1 MNSDRDPKVYIIAGP
16 NGAGKTTFATKF
28 LPHYV
33 ECMEFVNADLIAS
46 ALSPFLP
53 DRAAFRAGRL
63 MIEQIHSLADSRVD
77 FGFETTLAGR
87 GYVRLLNNL
96 KDRGYQIHLFY
107 LWIHSI
113 DVALE
118 RIAGRVKMGG
128 HNVPEDVVRRRY
140 HKGISNFSRLYQ
152 PLTDFWAIYDN
163 STDTPHLI
171 AYKEHDKLEIIDHD
185 TFYRISNEMR
195 E

>member
-96 KDRGYQIHLFY
+96 KDRGYRIHLFY

-140 HKGISNFSRLYQ
+140 YKGISNFSRLYQ
-152 PLTDFWAIYDN
+152 PLTDSWAIYDN

>member
-140 HKGISNFSRLYQ
+140 DKGISNFSRLYQ

-195 E
+195 A

>member
-1 MNSDRDPKVYIIAGP
+1 
-16 NGAGKTTFATKF
+16 
-28 LPHYV
+28 
-33 ECMEFVNADLIAS
+33 
-46 ALSPFLP
+46 
-53 DRAAFRAGRL
+53 

-96 KDRGYQIHLFY
+96 KDCGYQIHLFY

-128 HNVPEDVVRRRY
+128 HNVPEDVVRSRY
-140 HKGISNFSRLYQ
+140 HKGMSNFSRLYQ
-152 PLTDFWAIYDN
+152 PLTDSWAIYDN

-185 TFYRISNEMR
+185 TFYTISNEMR

>member
-96 KDRGYQIHLFY
+96 KDRGYRIHLFY
-107 LWIHSI
+107 LWIHRI

-140 HKGISNFSRLYQ
+140 DKGISNFSRLYQ

-163 STDTPHLI
+163 STDKPHLI

-185 TFYRISNEMR
+185 TFYIISNEMR

>member
-140 HKGISNFSRLYQ
+140 HKGMSNFSRLYQ
-152 PLTDFWAIYDN
+152 PLTDSWAIYDN

>member
-96 KDRGYQIHLFY
+96 KDRGYRIHLFY
-107 LWIHSI
+107 LWIHRI

-152 PLTDFWAIYDN
+152 PLTDSWAIYDN

-185 TFYRISNEMR
+185 TFYIISNEMR

>member
-16 NGAGKTTFATKF
+16 NGAGKTTFATNF

-63 MIEQIHSLADSRVD
+63 MIEQIHSLADSRID

-96 KDRGYQIHLFY
+96 KDRGYR
-107 LWIHSI
+107 IHSI

-118 RIAGRVKMGG
+118 RIAGRVEMGG

-140 HKGISNFSRLYQ
+140 HKGMSNFSRLYQ
-152 PLTDFWAIYDN
+152 PLTDSWAIYDN

>member
-96 KDRGYQIHLFY
+96 KDRGYRIHLFY

-152 PLTDFWAIYDN
+152 PLTDSWAIYDN

>member
-46 ALSPFLP
+46 ALSPSLP

-96 KDRGYQIHLFY
+96 KDRGYRIHLFY

-152 PLTDFWAIYDN
+152 PLTDSWAIYDN

>member
-152 PLTDFWAIYDN
+152 PLTDSWAIYDN

-171 AYKEHDKLEIIDHD
+171 AYKEHDKLEIIDND

>member
-96 KDRGYQIHLFY
+96 KDRGYRIHLFY
-107 LWIHSI
+107 LWIHRI

-140 HKGISNFSRLYQ
+140 DKGISNFSRLYQ

-185 TFYRISNEMR
+185 TFYIISNEMR

>member
-63 MIEQIHSLADSRVD
+63 MIEQIHSLADSRID

-152 PLTDFWAIYDN
+152 PLTDSWAIYDN

-171 AYKEHDKLEIIDHD
+171 AYKEHDKLEIIDND